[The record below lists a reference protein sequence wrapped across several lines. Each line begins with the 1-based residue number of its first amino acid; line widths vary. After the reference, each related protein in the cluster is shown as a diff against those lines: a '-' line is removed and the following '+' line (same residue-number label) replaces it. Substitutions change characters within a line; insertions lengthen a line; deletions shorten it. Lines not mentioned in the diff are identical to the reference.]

1 MNLGADYISV
11 ASKWLCKKKSEVVN
25 VISSALLRGIWLT
38 RNEFMFNNQ
47 GWSDVKLIPR
57 KYGGYHCCGR

>member
-1 MNLGADYISV
+1 MNLGADYISL

-47 GWSDVKLIPR
+47 GWSHVKLIPR